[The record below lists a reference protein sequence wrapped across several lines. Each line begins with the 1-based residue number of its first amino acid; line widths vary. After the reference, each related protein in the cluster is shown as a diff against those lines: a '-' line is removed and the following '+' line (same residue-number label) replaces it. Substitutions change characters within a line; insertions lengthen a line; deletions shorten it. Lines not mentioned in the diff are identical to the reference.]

1 MCKSLY
7 EKYEKLKLN
16 YYDSI
21 EEDNDKGLIREEQYE
36 DLIEDI
42 ISYDDFLGNISDM
55 IYEDSLFETIE

>member
-21 EEDNDKGLIREEQYE
+21 EEDNDKGLIEEEQYE

-55 IYEDSLFETIE
+55 IYEDSLLETIE